1 MHPSGVTMRDCM
13 ACHARCLNGCVTVCD
28 HACIGCDLAWEQASI
43 SLALSLQI
51 EAIRKDMK
59 QKEQVEEAYKDA
71 GEDGQGGAEDNLDDD
86 AKIAEDEEGGE

>member
-1 MHPSGVTMRDCM
+1 
-13 ACHARCLNGCVTVCD
+13 
-28 HACIGCDLAWEQASI
+28 
-43 SLALSLQI
+43 
-51 EAIRKDMK
+51 MK

>member
-1 MHPSGVTMRDCM
+1 MVVLQFATMHALDVITDKNMPNFLV
-13 ACHARCLNGCVTVCD
+13 
-28 HACIGCDLAWEQASI
+28 
-43 SLALSLQI
+43 LSLQI